1 MKYCESKNCSY
12 TMSKNAILALE
23 SMLEDGYNVSVA
35 DKGKSIEFKPYER
48 PYSQFVASAPTI
60 CIVPQESIRAIE
72 RLINTGFAADVKV
85 EKNDLVVVRV
95 ARKKVS
101 QVTLDRASNI
111 AH

>member
-1 MKYCESKNCSY
+1 MKYCEIKNNDY
-12 TMSKNAILALE
+12 TMGKTAILALE
-23 SMLEDGYNVSVA
+23 SMLSDGYNVFVV
-35 DKGKSIEFKPYER
+35 DKGKSIEFSPHKR
-48 PYSQFVASAPTI
+48 PYSQLVSSADGEY
-60 CIVPQESIRAIE
+60 IVPQESISAIE

-85 EKNDLVVVRV
+85 EKNDIVVVRV